1 MYARPIEHQASFA
14 FSREERLLMIAAAEF
29 GQTRPTTRRLRA
41 LLENL
46 ELVSGSK
53 GCFPSIDLLAGRMG
67 TTHRTIQ
74 RILAHAAQLG
84 LVAST
89 GRIIPG
95 YGQVENLYHVQWDR
109 LRTYVPADEIARI
122 DHRLGRQS
130 SAKPAANDAGQT
142 GGNLSPGP
150 QKCHRPPRPRV
161 TGPPDTLSPRL
172 SNASNDRAAAERRQ
186 LVDLIFSTGV
196 NCADEAVAVA
206 LAAGCQLVEIEAA
219 VNWYREHAHEFDGG
233 PGVLY
238 VQIMRMRPG
247 QAVDRGWPKSRRK
260 TKPAAAGVSKQALA
274 VQIIQQGKRAGKPEP
289 QIVAELAAAGL
300 TWGDQ
305 DH

>member
-1 MYARPIEHQASFA
+1 
-14 FSREERLLMIAAAEF
+14 MIAAAEF

-74 RILAHAAQLG
+74 RTLAHAAQLG

-247 QAVDRGWPKSRRK
+247 GRSRLAEVETQNQASGCRREQAGPGGPDHSAGEAGREARAPDRGRTGGRGPHLGRPGSLTQK
-260 TKPAAAGVSKQALA
+260 
-274 VQIIQQGKRAGKPEP
+274 
-289 QIVAELAAAGL
+289 GL
-300 TWGDQ
+300 WR
-305 DH
+305 